1 MEAKLEKIG
10 ERNHP
15 MEKAPSLMTVEEVAE
30 YLQLHPLTVRR
41 LARENKVPFFKL
53 GRQWRA
59 KKELLDQ
66 WIEEQSMKNV
76 KDSDQE

>member
-1 MEAKLEKIG
+1 
-10 ERNHP
+10 
-15 MEKAPSLMTVEEVAE
+15 MEKVSPLMTVEEVAE

-59 KKELLDQ
+59 KRELLDQ
-66 WIEEQSMKNV
+66 WIEEQSLQNV
-76 KDSDQE
+76 KDATEEQAAE

>member
-1 MEAKLEKIG
+1 METVNA
-10 ERNHP
+10 
-15 MEKAPSLMTVEEVAE
+15 LMTVEEVAE

-41 LARENKVPFFKL
+41 LARESKIPFFKL

-66 WIEEQSMKNV
+66 WIEEQSMKNI
-76 KDSDQE
+76 KD

>member
-1 MEAKLEKIG
+1 
-10 ERNHP
+10 
-15 MEKAPSLMTVEEVAE
+15 MEKSPSLMTVEEVAE

-66 WIEEQSMKNV
+66 WIEEQSLRNV
-76 KDSDQE
+76 KDPDQGQDA

>member
-1 MEAKLEKIG
+1 
-10 ERNHP
+10 
-15 MEKAPSLMTVEEVAE
+15 MEKVQALMTVDEVAE

-41 LARENKVPFFKL
+41 LARENKIPFFKL

-66 WIEEQSMKNV
+66 WIEEQSMTNIKT
-76 KDSDQE
+76 STGE

>member
-1 MEAKLEKIG
+1 
-10 ERNHP
+10 
-15 MEKAPSLMTVEEVAE
+15 MEKTSPLMTVEEVAE

-59 KKELLDQ
+59 KRELLDQ
-66 WIEEQSMKNV
+66 WIEDQSMQNF
-76 KDSDQE
+76 KDVAEEQAAE

>member
-1 MEAKLEKIG
+1 MEQA
-10 ERNHP
+10 N
-15 MEKAPSLMTVEEVAE
+15 SLMTVKEVAE

-66 WIEEQSMKNV
+66 WIEEQSMGNV
-76 KDSDQE
+76 RKSAEGQDA